1 MSDRGGFFLPARF
14 LRVFLFFQL
23 TLLTVGIAR
32 GQNYVYFGSLL
43 EEIDR
48 MAKWQFGPFRI
59 SSYFQIRNIGY
70 DSNIY
75 QQAKDSNPVS
85 DYTAALSLPSKV
97 YVNYRNGIVFSLAAV
112 PEYAFYASQKKE
124 RSFNYSLLPELRV
137 RLFRWLILSGST
149 EYGRS
154 RRRATSEFDV
164 RAEEKSHSYRGSV
177 FIETARLTALGFS
190 GYIQDFRYEDIY
202 APGEENIL
210 SRRLNRQER
219 NGSLE
224 FYYRVYSD
232 TVFFLNG
239 GYTEYNFQHP
249 ASFFRNSYSYQ
260 VSSGLRFPLLGRIR
274 GTLTLGY
281 KSLLPRTKGINGF
294 SGLFG
299 DTSFNLR
306 ISRFQFRLLYR
317 RDCYF
322 SFWQN
327 NLFFVEGQ
335 WGTGIS
341 FYPTSFLR
349 LDYDYR
355 QGRSDYPGQLLITL
369 PDGSVQ
375 EIERRDW
382 NRYHIVSLVY
392 RVVGD
397 IGIGLTGNFW
407 QRRSNF
413 NLVERNRFF
422 VGAFLTYEF

>member
-1 MSDRGGFFLPARF
+1 MSDRVQDRFPIRF
-14 LRVFLFFQL
+14 LRVFLVCQL
-23 TLLTVGIAR
+23 SLVSVGVAR
-32 GQNYVYFGSLL
+32 GQNYQYFSSLL
-43 EEIDR
+43 DEIDR
-48 MAKWQFGPFRI
+48 MARWQLGPFRL
-59 SSYFQIRNIGY
+59 SSYIQVRNIGY

-75 QQAKDSNPVS
+75 QMPEDRDPVS
-85 DYTAALSLPSKV
+85 DYTAALSLPSKA

-124 RSFNYSLLPELRV
+124 RSFNYSLMPELRV
-137 RLFRWLILSGST
+137 RLFQRLILSGSAGF
-149 EYGRS
+149 GRS

-164 RAEEKSHSYRGSV
+164 RAEEKSHNYRGSV
-177 FIETARLTALGFS
+177 FIETARFTALGFS

-239 GYTEYNFQHP
+239 GYTEYEFQHP
-249 ASFFRNSYSYQ
+249 SSFFRNSYSYQ
-260 VSSGLRFPLLGRIR
+260 VSSGLRFPLMGRIR
-274 GTLTLGY
+274 GALTLGY
-281 KSLLPRTKGINGF
+281 KSLLPRTKGLNGF
-294 SGLFG
+294 SGVVG

-306 ISRFQFRLLYR
+306 VSRFQFRVLYR

-322 SFWQN
+322 SFWQDS
-327 NLFFVEGQ
+327 LFFVEGL
-335 WGTGIS
+335 WGGGAS
-341 FYPTSFLR
+341 FYPTAFLR

-355 QGRSDYPGQLLITL
+355 LGSSDYPGRLLVTL
-369 PDGSVQ
+369 PDGAVQ
-375 EIERRDW
+375 EIERTDH
-382 NRYHIVSLVY
+382 NRFHIISLVY

-407 QRRSNF
+407 QRSSNYV
-413 NLVERNRFF
+413 LVERSRFF

>member
-1 MSDRGGFFLPARF
+1 MSDRGGFSHPARF

-75 QQAKDSNPVS
+75 QKAQDNNPVS
-85 DYTAALSLPSKV
+85 DYTAVISLPSKF

-112 PEYAFYASQKKE
+112 PEYAFYASYKLE

-137 RLFRWLILSGST
+137 RFFRWLILSGST

-154 RRRATSEFDV
+154 RRRATSEFDIRV
-164 RAEEKSHSYRGSV
+164 EEKSYSYRGSV

-202 APGEENIL
+202 APGEESPL

-239 GYTEYNFQHP
+239 GYTEYNFQNP
-249 ASFFRNSYSYQ
+249 TSFFRNSYSYQ
-260 VSSGLRFPLLGRIR
+260 VLSGLRFPLLGRIR
-274 GTLTLGY
+274 GALTLGY
-281 KSLLPRTKGINGF
+281 KSLHPRTKGINGF
-294 SGLFG
+294 SGLVG

-306 ISRFQFRLLYR
+306 ISRFQFRGVYR

-322 SFWQN
+322 SFSQN

-335 WGTGIS
+335 GGAGIS

-355 QGRSDYPGQLLITL
+355 YGRSDYPGLLSVSL
-369 PDGSVQ
+369 PDGAIE
-375 EIERRDW
+375 EIERQDR
-382 NRYHIVSLVY
+382 NRYHIISLVY
-392 RVVGD
+392 RVAGD
-397 IGIGLTGNFW
+397 YGIGLTGNFW

-413 NLVERNRFF
+413 LQVERERFF

>member
-1 MSDRGGFFLPARF
+1 VSDRGGFFLPARF

-23 TLLTVGIAR
+23 MLLTVGIAR

-85 DYTAALSLPSKV
+85 DYTAVISLPSKF

-112 PEYAFYASQKKE
+112 PEYAFYASYKLE

-137 RLFRWLILSGST
+137 RFFRWLILSGST

-164 RAEEKSHSYRGSV
+164 RVEEKSYSYRGSV

-202 APGEENIL
+202 APGEESPL

-239 GYTEYNFQHP
+239 GYTEYNFQNP
-249 ASFFRNSYSYQ
+249 TSFFRNSYSYQ
-260 VSSGLRFPLLGRIR
+260 VLSGLRFPLLGRIR
-274 GTLTLGY
+274 GALTLGY
-281 KSLLPRTKGINGF
+281 KSLRPRTKGINGF
-294 SGLFG
+294 SGLVG

-306 ISRFQFRLLYR
+306 ISRFQFRGVYR

-322 SFWQN
+322 SFSQN

-335 WGTGIS
+335 GGAGIS

-355 QGRSDYPGQLLITL
+355 YGRSDYPGLLSVSL
-369 PDGSVQ
+369 PDGAIE
-375 EIERRDW
+375 EIERQDR
-382 NRYHIVSLVY
+382 NRYHIISLVY
-392 RVVGD
+392 RVAGD
-397 IGIGLTGNFW
+397 YGIGLTGNFW

-413 NLVERNRFF
+413 LQVERERFF

>member
-1 MSDRGGFFLPARF
+1 VSDRRGVFTPVRF
-14 LRVFLFFQL
+14 LRVFLFCQL
-23 TLLTVGIAR
+23 ALLAVGNAR

-48 MAKWQFGPFRI
+48 MAKWQVGPFRI
-59 SSYFQIRNIGY
+59 SSYFQIRNLGY

-75 QQAKDSNPVS
+75 QKAQDNDPVS
-85 DYTAALSLPSKV
+85 DYTAAISLPSKF
-97 YVNYRNGIVFSLAAV
+97 YINYRNGVVFSLAVV
-112 PEYAFYASQKKE
+112 PEYAFYATYTKE
-124 RSFNYSLLPELRV
+124 RSFNYSLLPELRA
-137 RLFRWLILSGST
+137 RLFGGLIISAGY

-190 GYIQDFRYEDIY
+190 GYIQDYRYEDIY

-219 NGSLE
+219 RGSLE

-232 TVFFLNG
+232 TVFFLSG
-239 GYTEYNFQHP
+239 GYAEYNFQSP

-260 VSSGLRFPLLGRIR
+260 VFSGLRFPLLGRIR
-274 GTLTLGY
+274 GALTLGY
-281 KSLLPRTKGINGF
+281 KSLRPRTKGINGF
-294 SGLFG
+294 SGLIG

-306 ISRFQFRLLYR
+306 LSRFQFRVIYR

-322 SFWQN
+322 SFSQTS
-327 NLFFVEGQ
+327 LFFVEGQ
-335 WGTGIS
+335 WGAGIS

-355 QGRSDYPGQLLITL
+355 SGRSDYPGLLSVSL
-369 PDGSVQ
+369 PDGAIE
-375 EIERRDW
+375 EIERQDR

-413 NLVERNRFF
+413 LQVERERFF